1 MLVEYA
7 NIVGEL
13 VLIYLRVGCKKDDT
27 LVLNLSMCCIEKS
40 PGANLK
46 GEQEQVLRINFI

>member
-13 VLIYLRVGCKKDDT
+13 VLIYLREGCKKDDT
-27 LVLNLSMCCIEKS
+27 LVLTL
-40 PGANLK
+40 
-46 GEQEQVLRINFI
+46 

>member
-7 NIVGEL
+7 NIVGEF
-13 VLIYLRVGCKKDDT
+13 VLIYLRVECKKDDT
-27 LVLNLSMCCIEKS
+27 LVLNLSTCYIEKS

-46 GEQEQVLRINFI
+46 GEQEQVLRTNFI